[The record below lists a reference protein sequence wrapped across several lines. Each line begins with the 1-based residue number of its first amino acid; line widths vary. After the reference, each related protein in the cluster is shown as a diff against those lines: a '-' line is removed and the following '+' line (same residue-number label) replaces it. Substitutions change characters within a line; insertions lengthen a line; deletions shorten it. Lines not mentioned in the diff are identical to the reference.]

1 MTGRRVEVLGRHG
14 DGGFPAGR
22 RLART
27 RLCGDCGAP
36 ATHKVSYGSFTLY
49 VCPLCYGEIEEEYER
64 EIREEEEENILEN
77 A

>member
-1 MTGRRVEVLGRHG
+1 MMRRRVEELGRYG

-22 RLART
+22 RFARI

-36 ATHKVSYGSFTLY
+36 ATHKVMHGSFAVY
-49 VCPLCYGEIEEEYER
+49 VCPFCYGEIEEERER
-64 EIREEEEENILEN
+64 ELQEEEEENILEN